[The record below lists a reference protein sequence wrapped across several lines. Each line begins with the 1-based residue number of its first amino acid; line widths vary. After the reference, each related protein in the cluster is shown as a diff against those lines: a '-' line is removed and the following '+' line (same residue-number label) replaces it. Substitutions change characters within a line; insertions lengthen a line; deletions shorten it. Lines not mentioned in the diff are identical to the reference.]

1 MPCVGSLYGVRATL
15 RPSVGER
22 RRPGCVCRGVTASR
36 VCPADLRFFL
46 STDKTSARIRS
57 IHSISEGR
65 QDKNIEKQA
74 KQIAYSI
81 RQAEQYFRASSLVD
95 LTTRPLLLYYGAV
108 SLSQALILLKND
120 GTYSL
125 DVSRKLK
132 RHRHHGLDLHGTI
145 EAAAKAKSFREFW
158 ESITCSVHKKES
170 GEFWGHF
177 PVFYRS
183 LDPDVFSYK
192 VQIQNSGQTSYL
204 TQEITFPSADP
215 RSIEAIAAQPFNA
228 YGLLKT
234 LPDMYTTLIE
244 LQQQSDLRPGNIKRT
259 VINFYRQITD
269 TTAPSASPLATRT
282 ELERTSDSSDFFID
296 RISETEQNELVAF
309 YQGKNPVIV
318 KRSNYPTNLYLNLT
332 IQTPA
337 GTPQNLGY
345 YPDIVGDVS
354 GNKFYILK
362 PEQYVSEAAVLQILL
377 FALGMVSRYYPDIW
391 IKNIDT
397 NIEMAEVTNA
407 FVNLTYRKF
416 PNLILDQMT
425 GIKHAIKS

>member
-1 MPCVGSLYGVRATL
+1 
-15 RPSVGER
+15 
-22 RRPGCVCRGVTASR
+22 
-36 VCPADLRFFL
+36 
-46 STDKTSARIRS
+46 
-57 IHSISEGR
+57 
-65 QDKNIEKQA
+65 
-74 KQIAYSI
+74 
-81 RQAEQYFRASSLVD
+81 
-95 LTTRPLLLYYGAV
+95 
-108 SLSQALILLKND
+108 
-120 GTYSL
+120 
-125 DVSRKLK
+125 
-132 RHRHHGLDLHGTI
+132 
-145 EAAAKAKSFREFW
+145 
-158 ESITCSVHKKES
+158 
-170 GEFWGHF
+170 
-177 PVFYRS
+177 
-183 LDPDVFSYK
+183 
-192 VQIQNSGQTSYL
+192 
-204 TQEITFPSADP
+204 
-215 RSIEAIAAQPFNA
+215 
-228 YGLLKT
+228 
-234 LPDMYTTLIE
+234 MYTTLIE